1 MDVHLASGLRQE
13 VNLSNEP
20 SRNKSA
26 RDLRNLGDLRDMART
41 LQRRLHGRRPHFAA
55 GHLLWV
61 VSKRP
66 LLAIDGTFHLGKRVI
81 WRSPRTRVWVTVAK
95 GATLTIGDRVL
106 LNEGVNISCYC
117 NISIGENTQIADF
130 TTIYDT
136 NFHRVSPDSDVII
149 APVVIGK
156 NVWIGARTIVLPGV
170 TIGDHS
176 VIAAGSIV
184 REDIPSRSV
193 AVGVPARV
201 VSNFEC
207 PDDWRRS

>member
-1 MDVHLASGLRQE
+1 MTPLLPPSDVDLPELVVGSRLKRSAATVFGA
-13 VNLSNEP
+13 LST
-20 SRNKSA
+20 A
-26 RDLRNLGDLRDMART
+26 RKRI
-41 LQRRLHGRRPHFAA
+41 QGRRPHYSS
-55 GHLLWV
+55 GHIFWV
-61 VSKRP
+61 ISKRP
-66 LLAIDGTFHLGKRVI
+66 LLAIDGTLNLGKRVI
-81 WRSPRTRVWVTVAK
+81 WRSPRTRVWVTVDK

-106 LNEGVNISCYC
+106 LNEGVNISCYRS
-117 NISIGENTQIADF
+117 ISIGENTQIADF

-136 NFHRVSPDSDVII
+136 NFHRVSPDSEVVTE
-149 APVVIGK
+149 PVVIGK

-184 REDIPSRSV
+184 RDDIPDRSV

-201 VSNFEC
+201 VSKFEC